1 MNTIK
6 FLQTFDQNHTNL
18 SPCRK
23 FTQLRTTLF
32 AKGVCWTDS
41 VNGNFLE
48 HDRFRVILYLKK
60 NDTHTDFNN
69 PMIAECN
76 GLVLE
81 YANKQWRCLAV
92 PTENCTKSKIS
103 MNQVNRLFQAKRYQI
118 YEVLD
123 ATIIN
128 MYYYEGTWKIA
139 TGKGYDVTHFQFT
152 DSHTYAQIFNHIAA
166 TKYSKFNFNNLNIN
180 HCYTF
185 ALRWHEFHCF
195 NETKHTPLAKA
206 DSNDYIKLIK
216 VTDLTTLSE
225 LNINQLYLGM
235 PVYYPIEI
243 KNANSISTLMSYA
256 KNAYLK
262 YAKGYETN
270 NFKFKP
276 LYGYILRSTSS
287 STPRAY
293 RNIIITSSLFATIK
307 YGLYTNSTKSI
318 EQMVTNMFVHLRRK
332 EQFKVLFDQYQLTF
346 NKLEEIVST
355 ISQEV
360 ITLINTKQYTNENPL
375 VQSFTTKVAEE
386 FWKLYTAEGI
396 QLTSENTQSL
406 VYDFIHTPDYSN
418 DLVMLLT
425 Q

>member
-23 FTQLRTTLF
+23 FAQLRTELF
-32 AKGVCWTDS
+32 AKGICWTDS
-41 VNGNFLE
+41 VKGNFLE

-128 MYYYEGTWKIA
+128 MYYYEGSWKIA

-166 TKYSKFNFNNLNIN
+166 TKYSKFNFNNLNHN

-206 DSNDYIKLIK
+206 DNNDYIKLIK

-256 KNAYLK
+256 KNAYIK
-262 YAKGYETN
+262 YAKGYETD

-293 RNIIITSSLFATIK
+293 RNIMITSSLFATIK
-307 YGLYTNSTKSI
+307 YGLYTNSTNSI
-318 EQMVTNMFVHLRRK
+318 EQTVTNMFVHLRRK

-375 VQSFTTKVAEE
+375 VQAFATKVAEQ

-406 VYDFIHTPDYSN
+406 VYDFIHTPDYSD